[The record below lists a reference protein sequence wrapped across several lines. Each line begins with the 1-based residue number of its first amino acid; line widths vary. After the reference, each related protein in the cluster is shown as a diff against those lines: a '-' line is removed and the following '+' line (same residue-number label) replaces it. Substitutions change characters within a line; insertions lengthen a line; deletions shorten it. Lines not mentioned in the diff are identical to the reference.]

1 MTGNKLKGS
10 GRMHQSYA
18 TSRRRTFVVRTPP
31 QRTTGKHRAWLLRLL
46 DPSKLAEKTP
56 AEKINML
63 RADLRFLRQKTVAWC
78 LRSGVVDL
86 KLCRLVVEDPGAWCW
101 LYMVLPNFDC
111 CGFISWVL

>member
-18 TSRRRTFVVRTPP
+18 TSRRRTFVVQTPP

-63 RADLRFLRQKTVAWC
+63 RADLRFLRQKTWAPQALHLPKWP
-78 LRSGVVDL
+78 GV
-86 KLCRLVVEDPGAWCW
+86 
-101 LYMVLPNFDC
+101 
-111 CGFISWVL
+111 CGQV